1 MVMSGVQKKIASR
14 FIRMAIHNHIKGT
27 YFKKGVHPTVE
38 QVMQDINEDNLST
51 LLLYFT
57 VEEIKTKIAESI
69 RRQECKE

>member
-1 MVMSGVQKKIASR
+1 MSKIQKKVADR
-14 FIRMAIHNHIKGT
+14 FMGMTIHKQVKD

-38 QVMQDINEDNLST
+38 QIMQDINEDSLST

-57 VEEIKTKIAESI
+57 VEETKGKIEKSI

>member
-1 MVMSGVQKKIASR
+1 
-14 FIRMAIHNHIKGT
+14 MAIHKQVKG

-38 QVMQDINEDNLST
+38 QVMQDINEDSLST

-57 VEEIKTKIAESI
+57 IEEIEKKIEESI